1 MAFNPPPPSY
11 VPDDNDKNKNPTP
24 SAGYSTNT
32 ANYGFQ
38 PNNDTW
44 ATPNADTEA
53 FGASGFDN
61 DQVRGR
67 FVKKVTGILGI
78 QLLITFGMTLGASG
92 ACQET
97 NEVTGQNACMGVG
110 LYSLPLVFTSMIGS
124 MVLLFGALCCC
135 QSLLRKS
142 PQNYAFLFVWTLF
155 ESHLVSFIA
164 LKYETS
170 TVCLAMGIT
179 AGIVLFVSCLVW
191 FTSFDFTK
199 LLPVMMVV
207 LLVWFLVTFIGR
219 LVFGN
224 FGMNTL
230 YAGIGCTIFTV
241 FLAIDIKLITGG
253 GRYELSEDDY
263 VLGAI
268 YIYLDIINIFLYV
281 LQFLG
286 GSD

>member
-1 MAFNPPPPSY
+1 
-11 VPDDNDKNKNPTP
+11 VPEDDKNKNPQP
-24 SAGYSTNT
+24 SAGYITNT

-44 ATPNADTEA
+44 ATGNGPDTEA

-61 DQVRGR
+61 ENVRGR
-67 FVKKVTGILGI
+67 FVKKVTGILGV
-78 QLLITFGMTLGASG
+78 QLLITFVMTLGASS
-92 ACQET
+92 ACQDIE
-97 NEVTGQNACMGVG
+97 NGLNVCMGKG
-110 LYSLPLVFTSMIGS
+110 LYSMPLVFTSMVGS

-135 QSLLRKS
+135 QGMLRKS

-164 LKYETS
+164 LKYDTQ

-179 AGIVLFVSCLVW
+179 AGIVLLVSCLVW

-199 LLPVMMVV
+199 LLPIMMVV
-207 LLVWFLVTFIGR
+207 LLVWVLTTFIGR
-219 LVFGN
+219 LVFGG
-224 FGMNTL
+224 FGMNSV
-230 YAGIGCTIFTV
+230 YAGVGCSIFTI

-263 VLGAI
+263 VIGAI

-281 LQFLG
+281 LQLLG

>member
-1 MAFNPPPPSY
+1 MNPPPPAY
-11 VPDDNDKNKNPTP
+11 APDDKDKNPNV
-24 SAGYSTNT
+24 SAGYNT
-32 ANYGFQ
+32 QSYGFQ
-38 PNNDTW
+38 GQSDFGESSAP
-44 ATPNADTEA
+44 

-78 QLLITFGMTLGASG
+78 QLLITFGMTLGASS
-92 ACQET
+92 ACGERSET
-97 NEVTGQNACMGVG
+97 TGMSVCYGVG
-110 LYSLPLVFTSMIGS
+110 LYSMPLVFTSMAMS

-135 QSLLRKS
+135 QGLLRKS
-142 PQNYAFLFVWTLF
+142 PQNYGFLFLWTLF
-155 ESHLVSFIA
+155 ESHLISFIA
-164 LKYETS
+164 LKYDTS
-170 TVCLAMGIT
+170 TVVLAMGIT
-179 AGIVLFVSCLVW
+179 AGIVLLVSCLVW

-199 LLPVMMVV
+199 LLPVMCVV
-207 LLVWFLVTFIGR
+207 LLVWVLTTFIGR
-219 LVFGN
+219 MVFGG
-224 FGMNTL
+224 FGMNSV
-230 YAGIGCTIFTV
+230 YAGIGCTIFTI

-253 GRYELSEDDY
+253 GRYELGEDDY